1 MLCRGLRQ
9 RLLQRATGIS
19 GHLYPPRKIGVS
31 GGNRGLALRV
41 PHEVVQQVEAGGRT
55 QFAREEFRAASWLE
69 KRTIATSIPQLLQ
82 STLDPGEAAVI
93 AVATSEHIATVAIDE
108 TVGRRIGRLH
118 GLSVT
123 GSLGILIQAKQHGS
137 PIMLRAAIAR
147 MRQHGIWLS
156 NALEKEC
163 LRAAGE

>member
-1 MLCRGLRQ
+1 MPARRDLVINTGP
-9 RLLQRATGIS
+9 LLALTAA
-19 GHLYPPRKIGVS
+19 GHLDV
-31 GGNRGLALRV
+31 LREQFAKVIV
-41 PHEVVQQVEAGGRT
+41 PYEVVQEVQAGGRT

-69 KRTIATSIPQLLQ
+69 KRTTATSIPQLLQ

-93 AVATSEHIATVAIDE
+93 AVATAEHIATVAIDE

-118 GLSVT
+118 GLLVT
-123 GSLGILIQAKQHGS
+123 GSLGILIQAKQHGF
-137 PIMLRAAIAR
+137 PIMMRPVIVR